1 MATRMKLTKAHQSAL
16 RQLAKAD
23 GKDDHYVRAAT
34 GTALSTALKALK
46 ESPDKLATLTKIE
59 PAHSIFSLHPPAQ
72 PEVVVEHGSA
82 ECRACEALFNFP
94 FRLAAMIG
102 QDGTKRIYS
111 LRAPEPG
118 RTIEAREG
126 TPLWDVLQTLRKSPF
141 KMAKF
146 ERDVPEYRTYR
157 INDAGRAVMLEST

>member
-34 GTALSTALKALK
+34 GTTLSTALKELK

-59 PAHSIFSLHPPAQ
+59 PGHSIFSLHSPAQ
-72 PEVVVEHGSA
+72 PEVVVEHGSP
-82 ECRACEALFNFP
+82 ECRACEALFNYP
-94 FRLAAMIG
+94 LRLGAMIG
-102 QDGTKRIYS
+102 QDGTQRTYS
-111 LRAPEPG
+111 LRAPEPD
-118 RTIEAREG
+118 RTIEAREN

-141 KMAKF
+141 KMVKF

-157 INDAGRAVMLEST
+157 INDAGRAALMDLT

>member
-1 MATRMKLTKAHQSAL
+1 MATKTRLTKAHQSAL
-16 RQLAKAD
+16 RQLAKVD
-23 GKDDHYVRAAT
+23 GKDEHYVRAAT
-34 GTALSTALKALK
+34 GTALGAALKALK

-72 PEVVVEHGSA
+72 AEVVVEHGSP

-94 FRLAAMIG
+94 FRLGAMIG
-102 QDGTKRIYS
+102 QDGTQRTYS
-111 LRAPEPG
+111 LHAPEPG
-118 RTIEAREG
+118 RTIEAREN

-141 KMAKF
+141 KMVKF